1 MRRAGAGRE
10 LIGGKWREKHKQ
22 QSRADEDKHKTGV
35 EERRG
40 GKKGQGR
47 EVQTREETHR
57 RETQS
62 KQKT

>member
-10 LIGGKWREKHKQ
+10 LIGGKKHKE
-22 QSRADEDKHKTGV
+22 QSRADEDKLKTGV